1 MKQVLLATGKIETTE
16 LCLGTLTM
24 GRLQRQ
30 LSVDE
35 GARVVKKAL
44 ELGVRFVDTAQSY
57 GTYEQ
62 IGKALQGFHPDD
74 LIVAS
79 KSHARSAQDMR
90 KAIDEACQ
98 VMGLEKV
105 DIFHLHLVRSA
116 QDLEERRGALEA
128 LLEARDRGRITAV
141 AVSLHTL
148 EGLRAVMEHP
158 EIEVLFP
165 VVNQRGL
172 GIRDGAIEEELP
184 LLREARVRGKSIY
197 AMKPLGGGHLST
209 DAEAALGWVRNL
221 EEVDAVSVGMK
232 STTEVEMNVCIFNDE
247 RVPAEL
253 RGAVESAPKRVIVY
267 PMCRGCG
274 QCVEACDQGAVK
286 VEDEKAVVDEELCI
300 LCGYCAESCPEFA
313 IRVI

>member
-1 MKQVLLATGKIETTE
+1 MREVLLAGGKIPTTE

-30 LSVDE
+30 LSADE
-35 GARVVKKAL
+35 GGEVVKRVL

-62 IGKALQGFHPDD
+62 IGKALEAFHPED
-74 LIVAS
+74 LVIAS
-79 KSHARSAQDMR
+79 KSHARTGEDMR
-90 KAIDEACQ
+90 KAVAEACR

-128 LLEARDRGRITAV
+128 LLDAREAGRVTAV
-141 AVSLHTL
+141 AASVHTL
-148 EGLRAVMEHP
+148 EGLRTVIEQP
-158 EIEVLFP
+158 EIQVVFP
-165 VVNQRGL
+165 VVNRRGL
-172 GIRDGAIEEELP
+172 GIRDGSIEEELP
-184 LLREARVRGKSIY
+184 LLREARARGKSIY
-197 AMKPLGGGHLST
+197 AMKPLGGGHLCT
-209 DAEAALGWVRNL
+209 DAEAALRWVRSL
-221 EEVDAVSVGMK
+221 AEVDAVSVGMK
-232 STTEVEMNVCIFNDE
+232 STSEVEMNVCIFNDE
-247 RVPAEL
+247 PVPAEL
-253 RGAVESAPKRVIVY
+253 RAAVESAPKRVIVY

-286 VEDEKAVVDEELCI
+286 LEDEKAVVDQELCI
-300 LCGYCAESCPEFA
+300 LCGYCAENCPEFA